1 MTQGGGAPNGPA
13 EPGRAPGGVPHVTW
27 RRNLAALWF
36 AEFTAIFGFSFAFP
50 FLPVFLHVDLG
61 VRDPH
66 QLAFWAGLA
75 GGASGAGLA
84 VASPIWGAVADRYG
98 RRPMLVRAMI
108 GGGLTVGL
116 MSLAQSPLQLVILRV
131 VQGAT
136 SGTIAAANAL
146 VATETPRERVGWAL
160 GVLTSSVALGGALGP
175 LVGGLAGAVFGLRVL
190 FAAGGLLLLLATIPV
205 FLVVRETPRER
216 AAADRPSV
224 LATLRAQ
231 RPGTV
236 RAVAMLLM
244 SMTLYYTFFGA
255 AQQLAVLRLVDLL
268 RGGATAVTGLAFGA
282 FGLAQSIAAVMFSRL
297 ALRIGYRRLAAA
309 VAALSSVALLG
320 MARSPTAALVVTCL
334 AGLGLLIGSLGPS
347 LSSML
352 GLESPPGVQARVF
365 GIGASATAL
374 GFAFGPLF
382 GGGLAG
388 AFDVPT
394 AIEGAAGLSAILAG
408 VLVAAVREP
417 AR

>member
-1 MTQGGGAPNGPA
+1 MSAGA
-13 EPGRAPGGVPHVTW
+13 APLAGVDW

-36 AEFTAIFGFSFAFP
+36 AEFTAIFGFSVAFP
-50 FLPVFLHVDLG
+50 FLPVVLHVDLG
-61 VRDPH
+61 VAAPH
-66 QLAFWAGLA
+66 SLALWSGLA

-84 VASPIWGAVADRYG
+84 VASPVWGAVADRYG
-98 RRPMLVRAMI
+98 RRPMLIRAMI
-108 GGGLTVGL
+108 GGACTVGL

-136 SGTIAAANAL
+136 SGTIAACNAL

-160 GVLTSSVALGGALGP
+160 GVLTSSVALGGAVGP
-175 LVGGLAGAVFGLRVL
+175 LVGGLAGAAFGLRAL
-190 FAAGGLLLLLATIPV
+190 FAAGGVLLLLSTIPV
-205 FLVVRETPRER
+205 FVFVRETPRVR
-216 AAADRPSV
+216 APGEQPSL

-236 RAVAMLLM
+236 RAVVMLLI

-255 AQQLAVLRLVDLL
+255 TQQLAVLRLVDLL
-268 RGGATAVTGLAFGA
+268 RGGATAVSGLAFGA
-282 FGLAQSIAAVMFSRL
+282 FGLTQSIAAALYSRL
-297 ALRIGYRRLAAA
+297 ALRTGYRRLAAA
-309 VAALSSVALLG
+309 AAALAAVVLLG
-320 MARSPTAALVVTCL
+320 MARSPTAAFVVLSL
-334 AGLGLLIGSLGPS
+334 AGFGLLIGSLGPS

-388 AFDVPT
+388 VWDVPR
-394 AIEGAAGLSAILAG
+394 AIEGAAGLSAILAA
-408 VLVAAVREP
+408 VLVTAVREP

>member
-1 MTQGGGAPNGPA
+1 VSEAAAVAAP
-13 EPGRAPGGVPHVTW
+13 VDW

-50 FLPVFLHVDLG
+50 FLPVFLHADLG

-66 QLAFWAGLA
+66 SLALWSGLA

-98 RRPMLVRAMI
+98 RRPMLIRAMI
-108 GGGLTVGL
+108 GGAFTVGL

-146 VATETPRERVGWAL
+146 VATETPRDRVGWSL
-160 GVLTSSVALGGALGP
+160 GVLTSSVALGGAIGP
-175 LVGGLAGAVFGLRVL
+175 LVGGVAGSALGLRAL
-190 FAAGGLLLLLATIPV
+190 FAAGGVLLLLATIPV
-205 FLVVRETPRER
+205 FLVVRETPRAR
-216 AAADRPSV
+216 AAGAQVSA
-224 LATLRAQ
+224 LEALRAQ
-231 RPGTV
+231 RAGTV
-236 RAVAMLLM
+236 RAVAMLLV
-244 SMTLYYTFFGA
+244 SMTLYYTFLGA
-255 AQQLAVLRLVDLL
+255 AQQLAVLRLVDML
-268 RGGATAVTGLAFGA
+268 RGGATALAGIAFGA
-282 FGLAQSIAAVMFSRL
+282 FGLTQSVAAVLYSRL
-297 ALRIGYRRLAAA
+297 ALRTGYKRLAAT
-309 VAALSSVALLG
+309 VSALSAGALLG
-320 MARSPTAALVVTCL
+320 MARSPTAALVVVCL

-365 GIGASATAL
+365 GIGSTATAL

-382 GGGLAG
+382 GGGLAA

-408 VLVAAVREP
+408 VLVAGAREP